1 MTLATADKIKIA
13 HLLRRAG
20 FGARPD
26 EWPLYEKLGV
36 AGTTD
41 FLLYPEKTPDVMQVL
56 LGQIQEDF
64 VDFDEIESV
73 RSWWLLRMMRTRRP
87 LEEKMTLFWHQHFA
101 TANYKVNNPRLMWQ
115 QNELFRKHAL
125 GNFRSLL
132 QAVVHDGAMLIW
144 LDGAEN
150 RAGKP
155 NENFAREVMELFAIG
170 IGNGYSE
177 KDIQEAARALTG
189 WRFADNY
196 RVVFD
201 PFLHDDGPKTVFGQT
216 ANFHGDD
223 VIDLIAAHPATGNF
237 LAAKLFRYFVHDNP
251 SKADIEPVA
260 QAYYSSGYD
269 VRAMLETLLKA
280 PAFYSAQAMYSR
292 IKSPVEFAVMAMR
305 SLNAPMTAVKEL
317 QKNLNN
323 MGQELFNPPS
333 VKGWD
338 GGASWINSR
347 TLMARMSFT
356 GELTGAMS
364 RRGTLQKI
372 ALGDLAEAMTDADSK
387 ATNATPKAM
396 PQPFPSLSASGSSGN
411 SMDATGAMMNNAM
424 MGTMNAPAAVANM
437 PKLNAQQLASL
448 TPTKVVN
455 SLWEALLPGQEA
467 RPATQAALLDYVSSG
482 KDNVVEKLPGLVN
495 LIMAAP
501 EYQLI

>member
-1 MTLATADKIKIA
+1 MLPNNNDKIKTA

-36 AGTTD
+36 SGVTA
-41 FLLYPEKTPDVMQVL
+41 FLLYPEKMPDTMQVL

-73 RSWWLLRMMRTRRP
+73 RSWWLLRMMRSRRP
-87 LEEKMTLFWHQHFA
+87 LEEKMTLFWHHHFA
-101 TANYKVNNPRLMWQ
+101 TANFKVNNPRLMWQ

-132 QAVVHDGAMLIW
+132 QDIVRDGAMLLW
-144 LDGAEN
+144 LDGNAN

-155 NENFAREVMELFAIG
+155 NENFAREVMELFALG
-170 IGNGYSE
+170 IGNGYTE

-196 RVVFD
+196 RAVFD

-223 VIDLIAAHPATGNF
+223 VIDLIAAHPATGRY
-237 LAAKLFRYFVHDNP
+237 LATKLFQFFVHENP
-251 SKADIEPVA
+251 TKADIEPLA
-260 QAYYSSGYD
+260 QLYYSSGYD
-269 VRAMLETLLKA
+269 VRAMLEKLLKS
-280 PAFYSAQAMYSR
+280 PSFYAANALYAR

-305 SLNAPMTAVKEL
+305 SLNAPLTAVKDL
-317 QKNLNN
+317 QKSLGA
-323 MGQELFNPPS
+323 MGQELFDPPS

-338 GGASWINSR
+338 GGAAWINSR
-347 TLMARMSFT
+347 TLSARLGFT
-356 GELTGAMS
+356 SELTNAMNKRGA
-364 RRGTLQKI
+364 LLPL
-372 ALGDLAEAMTDADSK
+372 ALGDLAAVLKDES
-387 ATNATPKAM
+387 NAGQTM
-396 PQPFPSLSASGSSGN
+396 PRPFPALNSGN
-411 SMDATGAMMNNAM
+411 GAAMESKGAMMNSVPSM
-424 MGTMNAPAAVANM
+424 MDVPNKMPAL
-437 PKLNAQQLASL
+437 PKLSAQQVAALS
-448 TPTKVVN
+448 PDKVVDT
-455 SLWEALLPGQEA
+455 LWDNLLPGQQT
-467 RPATQAALLDYVSSG
+467 RPATRAAFLNYLGDG
-482 KDNVVEKLPGLVN
+482 KSDIAAKLPGLVN
-495 LIMAAP
+495 LIMASP